1 MSMLEY
7 FLCVKCFDSIKR
19 ERSLK
24 EVPYNIKYIPQ
35 CSICN
40 ETSFL
45 PNNLLTGYT
54 VDKNLVRDIKIYILN
69 RGI

>member
-1 MSMLEY
+1 MLEY
-7 FLCVKCFDSIKR
+7 FLCVKCFDSIKK

-40 ETSFL
+40 EISIF
-45 PNNLLTGYT
+45 PNSLLSGYL
-54 VDKNLVRDIKIYILN
+54 VGKNLVRDIKIYILD
-69 RGI
+69 RGV